1 MNIFRQIIEGLFEF
15 VRRNPLFCLMVV
27 MLALL
32 APSLLTGIALLVLYL
47 LLGLVLF
54 GVVILLMI
62 RWRFRRLQRRME
74 EQMRGASQRGPGQ
87 GYGPGRGSSSRP
99 AEGEVRVHITSETPS
114 KRISE
119 DVGDYI
125 EFEETP
131 EKK

>member
-1 MNIFRQIIEGLFEF
+1 MNIFRQIIEGVFEF

-62 RWRFRRLQRRME
+62 RWRFRRLQRQME
-74 EQMRGASQRGPGQ
+74 EQMRGTSQRGQGQ
-87 GYGPGRGSSSRP
+87 GYGPGSSSRP
-99 AEGEVRVHITSETPS
+99 AEGEVRVHITSETPE

-119 DVGDYI
+119 DVGDYV

>member
-87 GYGPGRGSSSRP
+87 GYGPSRGSSSRP

-119 DVGDYI
+119 DVGDYV

>member
-1 MNIFRQIIEGLFEF
+1 MNIFRQIIEGVFEF

-32 APSLLTGIALLVLYL
+32 APSLLTGIALVVLYL

-62 RWRFRRLQRRME
+62 RWRFRRLQRQME
-74 EQMRGASQRGPGQ
+74 EQMRGASQRGHGQ
-87 GYGPGRGSSSRP
+87 GYGPGSSSRP
-99 AEGEVRVHITSETPS
+99 AEGEVRVHITSETPE

-119 DVGDYI
+119 DVGDYV